1 MQSGRPKRSTA
12 KPTDYAQLNNP
23 WNSRLRDDNQ
33 AEASTEPKRGFAVRA
48 CKMNVE
54 SNTLQN
60 YQEVLQCAEKD
71 QWVEAMKEEF
81 DSHRVN
87 KTWELT
93 ELPQGQQVLPGRWVY
108 KKKYGPTS
116 AIKRYKARWV
126 VKGFDQIEDL
136 DKAMSRS

>member
-23 WNSRLRDDNQ
+23 WNLRLKDDNQ

-48 CKMNVE
+48 YKINVG
-54 SNTLQN
+54 SNTPQN
-60 YQEVLQCAEKD
+60 YQEIQCAEID
-71 QWVEAMKEEF
+71 QWVEGVKGEC
-81 DSHRVN
+81 DLPQVN

-93 ELPQGQQVLPGRWVY
+93 ELPQGQKVLPGRWVY
-108 KKKYGPTS
+108 KKEYGPTS
-116 AIKRYKARWV
+116 AIKRYKASWV

-136 DKAMSRS
+136 GKA

>member
-87 KTWELT
+87 KTWN
-93 ELPQGQQVLPGRWVY
+93 
-108 KKKYGPTS
+108 
-116 AIKRYKARWV
+116 
-126 VKGFDQIEDL
+126 
-136 DKAMSRS
+136 